1 MPKFKYNKQRK
12 RFCGRDIRLIID
24 PLMLLVQQGVFTV
37 LVLVSMA
44 FRMKRNYLVHGIML
58 IALIVIEWGA
68 LIAVAASSI
77 LSGESMQF
85 LMEPLSTMI
94 VFALHGLFG
103 FVAFIGGTLLL
114 ALWWRPS
121 SFTSFAAKSEM
132 AWRVTLISWIISFV
146 VGIFLYVAVTTTL
159 L

>member
-1 MPKFKYNKQRK
+1 M
-12 RFCGRDIRLIID
+12 D
-24 PLMLLVQQGVFTV
+24 PLMLLVLQSVWTV

-44 FRMKRNYLVHGIML
+44 FRIKRNYLVHGIIL
-58 IALIVIEWGA
+58 IAVVVIEWSA

-85 LMEPLSTMI
+85 LMEPLSTLI
-94 VFALHGLFG
+94 VFALHGIFG
-103 FVAFIGGTLLL
+103 FVAYVGATLLL

-121 SFTSFAAKSEM
+121 SLTSFAAKSEM
-132 AWRVTLISWIISFV
+132 TWRVTLISWIISFV
-146 VGIFLYVAVTTTL
+146 VGVFLYVAVTTTL

>member
-1 MPKFKYNKQRK
+1 M
-12 RFCGRDIRLIID
+12 D
-24 PLMLLVQQGVFTV
+24 PLMLLVSQSVFTV

-44 FRMKRNYLVHGIML
+44 FRMKRNYLVHGIIL
-58 IALIVIEWGA
+58 IVLIVIEWGA
-68 LIAVAASSI
+68 LTAVAVSSI

-85 LMEPLSTMI
+85 LMEPLSTLI
-94 VFALHGLFG
+94 VFALHGIFG

-121 SFTSFAAKSEM
+121 SLTSFAAKSEM
-132 AWRVTLISWIISFV
+132 TWRVTLISWIISFV
-146 VGIFLYVAVTTTL
+146 VGVFLYVPVTAAL